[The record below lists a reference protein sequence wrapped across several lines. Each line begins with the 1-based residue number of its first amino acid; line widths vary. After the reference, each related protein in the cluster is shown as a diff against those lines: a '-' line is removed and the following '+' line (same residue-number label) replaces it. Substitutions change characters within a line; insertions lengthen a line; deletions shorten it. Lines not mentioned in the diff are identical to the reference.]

1 MQLMLSNRNLV
12 KKHGANNM
20 FGHREMI
27 NGVVSKVFSF
37 IYLFLGASIVK
48 WTKKVLWYT
57 KATIFLVKR
66 L

>member
-1 MQLMLSNRNLV
+1 
-12 KKHGANNM
+12 M